1 MVVFDSLG
9 KLLLRACLLELKV
22 HIWDNKCYMAK
33 TDKLQKGIFGVGL
46 VTSCL
51 LSFTVL
57 LSLMVMASP
66 SELGPAGVTLWFIL
80 VLIALTTLFMLLHWS
95 YSRKKNSFVNGRRQ
109 SVGAFRVAVVPAGAI
124 VVLLGM
130 SSLGTLTL
138 HDTLLVLGAAFII
151 EIYLYTTER
160 RGL

>member
-22 HIWDNKCYMAK
+22 HIWDNRCYMAK

-51 LSFTVL
+51 LSFTIL

-66 SELGPAGVTLWFIL
+66 SEIGPAGVTLWFIL
-80 VLIALTTLFMLLHWS
+80 VLIALTTLFMLLYWAYGH
-95 YSRKKNSFVNGRRQ
+95 KKNGFVNGRRQ

-138 HDTLLVLGAAFII
+138 HDTLLVLGAALII
-151 EIYLYTTER
+151 EFYLYTTER
-160 RGL
+160 KGL